1 MNIIID
7 NRERRLI
14 KLVKALKDEYELK
27 NLSIIVEKLD
37 LGDIIIK
44 NNNKELLVLERK
56 SLNDLAS
63 SIKDGRYDE
72 QSFRLTNYK
81 IHNHNIIYLIEGDLS
96 LWEDKRRK
104 MHSKT
109 LYGALFSLNYYKGFT
124 TIRTTGILDTAEYIL
139 RIADKLNRE
148 KNKKSYYSY
157 NKKENV
163 NSQKYCEVV
172 SKVKKENLTPENI
185 GEIILSQIPSVNS
198 TTSMAI
204 LKQHGSLFN
213 LLMNL
218 NKDQNCLDKLKY
230 ETKSGEMRRISKTSI
245 RNIVKYLLYQKNNI
259 IKIET

>member
-7 NRERRLI
+7 NREKRLI
-14 KLVKALKDEYELK
+14 KLVNALRDEYGLK
-27 NLSIIVEKLD
+27 NLSIKVEKLD
-37 LGDIIIK
+37 LGDVIIK
-44 NNNKELLVLERK
+44 KDKEELLVLERK

-72 QSFRLTNYK
+72 QSFRLANYS

-96 LWEDKRRK
+96 TWEDKRRK

-109 LYGALFSLNYYKGFT
+109 LYAALFSLNYYKGFS

-139 RIADKLNRE
+139 RVADKLNRE
-148 KNKKSYYSY
+148 KNKKAYYSF
-157 NKKENV
+157 NKKENI
-163 NSQKYCEVV
+163 NPQKYCEVV

-213 LLMNL
+213 LLNNL
-218 NKDQNCLDKLKY
+218 KKDQNCLDKLRY

-245 RNIVKYLLYQKNNI
+245 RNIVKYLLYQKNNV
-259 IKIET
+259 IKIDT

>member
-1 MNIIID
+1 MNIILD
-7 NRERRLI
+7 NREKRLI
-14 KLVKALKDEYELK
+14 KLVRALKDEYGLK

-37 LGDIIIK
+37 LGDVIIK
-44 NNNKELLVLERK
+44 KDDKEILVLERK

-72 QSFRLTNYK
+72 QSFRLANYN
-81 IHNHNIIYLIEGDLS
+81 IHNHNIVYLIEGDLS

-109 LYGALFSLNYYKGFT
+109 LYTALFSLNYYKGFS

-148 KNKKSYYSY
+148 KHKKAYYSF
-157 NKKENV
+157 NKSENI
-163 NSQKYCEVV
+163 NSQKYCEVI
-172 SKVKKENLTPENI
+172 SKVKKENLTPDNI

-204 LKQHGSLFN
+204 LKEHGSLFN

-218 NKDQNCLDKLKY
+218 KKDQNCLDKLRYK
-230 ETKSGEMRRISKTSI
+230 TKSGEMRRISKTSI